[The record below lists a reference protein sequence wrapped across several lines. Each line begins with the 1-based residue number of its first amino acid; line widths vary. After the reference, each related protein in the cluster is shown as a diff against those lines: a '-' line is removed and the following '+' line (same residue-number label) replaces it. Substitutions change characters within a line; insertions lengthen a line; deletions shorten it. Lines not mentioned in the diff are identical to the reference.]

1 MSTFTLRF
9 NLAEDSIAYA
19 IRVLESYKETL
30 EHGIEQA
37 VEILTN
43 EGAEIAQTHY
53 GSWGVSATPT
63 TDGTHGIITVSG
75 DMPLIAE
82 FGAGDATLPVGFE
95 NIPSEVYAG
104 SYSEKHARQ
113 YSRWGFWY
121 FNGEPYTEA
130 GGRHGLLE
138 AKRYIIGNS
147 TSVIREALGI

>member
-1 MSTFTLRF
+1 MSFTLRF
-9 NLAEDSIAYA
+9 GLAEDHIAYA
-19 IRVLESYKETL
+19 IRVLESYKQDF
-30 EHGIEQA
+30 EHGLEQA

-43 EGAEIAQTHY
+43 EGAEIAKTHY
-53 GSWGVSATPT
+53 GNWKVRATPST
-63 TDGTHGIITVSG
+63 SGTHGIISVSG

-95 NIPSEVYAG
+95 YVPSIVRRG
-104 SYSEKHARQ
+104 SYSEQHAQQ

-121 FNGEPYTEA
+121 FAGEPYTEA
-130 GGRHGLLE
+130 GGMHSLLE